1 MFLIV
6 FGLGIPGA
14 TPCFVVMMRKA
25 PRHFKETLPWNPWK
39 EEKGAVYGSLES
51 LPRSAQ
57 QETHSIRFSPKLFN
71 GWVFLSVFGGGAL
84 SVFVVLGVF
93 AMMVMKWT
101 QTSAPST
108 YSSRSKTTQQ
118 ASNQSVVE
126 GSPVMV
132 EDFKEIKGKVHKF
145 FSMADLKQ
153 SKQPLVIT
161 ERELNAILKH
171 DTRLGVLH
179 DTMSARIK
187 DGKIQAIFDIKFGGL
202 SLFGNSEGRLK
213 GMGTF
218 RVGLYADQLK
228 VAVDSL
234 KVNNSSMSKWMHFVH
249 NMGMGDLVKSG
260 MKKIANMP
268 LRLVGKQGFQT
279 TGALKPILATLDIS
293 KASTGNVF
301 ESMSFQGDGI
311 LNSLAEPVQLFA
323 INELFDVHSRLRDLV
338 NALDRVEVADGVIT
352 LYPKTTR

>member
-1 MFLIV
+1 
-6 FGLGIPGA
+6 
-14 TPCFVVMMRKA
+14 MMRKA

-101 QTSAPST
+101 QNSAPSA
-108 YSSRSKTTQQ
+108 YSSRSKATQQ
-118 ASNQSVVE
+118 SSAQSVVE
-126 GSPVMV
+126 GNSVML
-132 EDFKEIKGKVHKF
+132 EDFREIKGKVHKF
-145 FSMADLKQ
+145 FTVADLEQ
-153 SKQPLVIT
+153 STQPLVIT

-187 DGKIQAIFDIKFGGL
+187 DGKIQAIFDIKFGGM
-202 SLFGNSEGRLK
+202 SLFGNSERRLK

-218 RVGLYADQLK
+218 QVGLYADQLK

-234 KVNNSSMSKWMHFVH
+234 KVNNSSMSMWMNFVH

-268 LRLVGKQGFQT
+268 LRLLGKQGFQT
-279 TGALKPILATLDIS
+279 TGDLKPILATLNVS

-311 LNSLAEPVQLFA
+311 FNRLAEPVQLYA
-323 INELFDVHSRLRDLV
+323 INELFDVHSRLRDLM

-352 LYPKTTR
+352 LYPKISR